1 MPAMPITVAPP
12 QQRNPIG
19 RGILKRQ
26 ELQRQ
31 GRLDAQNKA
40 VQDQQIAASQQ
51 NVLASQEGVRSSQQ
65 TSQDASLAAE
75 IDGRT
80 KEQKLLGM
88 QEELEMKKETLKRM
102 RTFTA
107 EQENAIASLGTLTN
121 LYNTMPRSERAA
133 FMQKV
138 LGPMLKIAYPEFES
152 VDFAFKVET
161 GVAPTDIQAVSDQ
174 LTKFRGTGTNISVS
188 EAQRARKTIKEALD
202 DGLISP
208 AEAKDMNSRVA
219 AAFNFKADA
228 DEAAAKK
235 EIQEGKVAQAREGD
249 EFRKQV
255 PNVVDRMRIKAGQP
269 VTAEKVSQERRGKG
283 WDNYM
288 KGHRERTTKKYEPLQ
303 ARLPGE
309 DPLFNIDLS
318 RAALKMIN
326 IWETALA
333 GDEEKAGFKMQEVAK
348 EWINSVDPID
358 DALTGTARADAI
370 TKREDER
377 KRRDKAISEEFNKI
391 IRFIIK

>member
-75 IDGRT
+75 IDRRT

-235 EIQEGKVAQAREGD
+235 EIQEGKVA
-249 EFRKQV
+249 
-255 PNVVDRMRIKAGQP
+255 
-269 VTAEKVSQERRGKG
+269 
-283 WDNYM
+283 
-288 KGHRERTTKKYEPLQ
+288 
-303 ARLPGE
+303 
-309 DPLFNIDLS
+309 
-318 RAALKMIN
+318 
-326 IWETALA
+326 
-333 GDEEKAGFKMQEVAK
+333 
-348 EWINSVDPID
+348 
-358 DALTGTARADAI
+358 
-370 TKREDER
+370 
-377 KRRDKAISEEFNKI
+377 
-391 IRFIIK
+391 